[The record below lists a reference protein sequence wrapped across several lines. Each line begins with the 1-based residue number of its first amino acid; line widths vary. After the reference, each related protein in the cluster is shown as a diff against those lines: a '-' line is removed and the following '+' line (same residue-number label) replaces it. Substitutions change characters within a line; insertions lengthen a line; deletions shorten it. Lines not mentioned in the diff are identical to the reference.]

1 MSKAPIGNRKSAIV
15 MTPERW
21 QKIEHLLQAALE
33 RKPAERVALLEREC
47 AGDPDL
53 RAEVESLLSS
63 AQQADDFLA
72 ANAAA
77 DAAVLLADEQ
87 LDDTLVG
94 SRFGLY
100 SIIKQLGLGGMG
112 EVFLAHDARLDRSV
126 ALKLLNPVLTGD
138 SATRTRF
145 LREARLASALDHPN
159 VCTIHEA
166 GEAESRLFI
175 AMQYVEGETLRR
187 VIDGRPL
194 SLDSLL
200 SISLQVADALAAAHA
215 QGIIHR
221 DIKAGNIII
230 TSRGQAKVLDFGLAK
245 LLDRADGE
253 ADPHLTMTGVVM
265 GTPASMSPE
274 QARGEQVDHR
284 SDIFS
289 FGVVLYEM
297 ATGRLPF
304 SGRSNADVISALLNQ
319 PHPPVA
325 EVNKQI
331 TGRLAA
337 VIDRALAKEPAERY
351 QSMPEMIADLRE
363 VVKEV
368 GGLDRLFSSSEI
380 PRGVVPLVS
389 PRQRGPLGAVGRRIQ
404 SRMAAAI
411 LLAIIAVS
419 FGGLALTIYYL
430 RREKPQP
437 ATPIKSIAVLPFKPL
452 IAESRDETLE
462 LGMADT
468 LINKLSNI
476 RQITVRPL
484 SAVRQYTS
492 VEQDAVAAGR
502 EQKVDAVLDG
512 NIQRSG
518 DKVRVTVRL
527 VRVGDGAGI
536 WTDQFDAP
544 VTDIFAVQ
552 DSISERVASALAVK
566 LSGEEK
572 GLLTRRNTQ
581 NPEAYRLYLLGRY
594 QLNKTT
600 DDGIRKALEN
610 FRQAIDSDPNYA
622 LAHVGLADA
631 HIAQGAFDALPPK
644 ESFPKAKQSALQAL
658 QLDEHLAE
666 AHVSLANARFLYD
679 WDWAGAEDEF
689 KRALAINPGYSDA
702 HQMYGYYVSSKGR
715 SDEAL
720 REMQQAQE
728 LDPLSLPKITAVG
741 EVLYMARR
749 YDEAIAAYQKTLEMD
764 PNSGFAYW
772 ALGRAYL
779 EKGMYADAIA
789 AFQKAIP
796 LSGDSPDESASLGC
810 AYARSGRKAEARTII
825 DDLKEQSKR
834 RYIAPSVIAAIY
846 ADLGEKDEGF
856 IWLDMAYEEHDFI
869 LVLLKVEPM
878 FDKLRSDPR
887 FTVLLKRVGLEP

>member
-1 MSKAPIGNRKSAIV
+1 

-21 QKIEHLLQAALE
+21 QQVEQLLQAALE
-33 RKPAERVALLEREC
+33 CEPAERVALLEREC
-47 AGDPDL
+47 ASDPDL
-53 RAEVESLLSS
+53 REEVESLLSS
-63 AQQADDFLA
+63 AQETDSFLN

-77 DAAVLLADEQ
+77 DAAVLLTDEQ
-87 LDDTLVG
+87 SGDNLLG
-94 SRFGLY
+94 RRFGPY
-100 SIIKQLGLGGMG
+100 SIKKQLGLGGTG

-138 SATRTRF
+138 SDTRTRF

-166 GEAESRLFI
+166 GEADGRLFI

-200 SISLQVADALAAAHA
+200 SISLQVGDALAAAHA

-221 DIKAGNIII
+221 DIKPGNIII

-245 LLDRADGE
+245 LLERAEGE
-253 ADPHLTMTGVVM
+253 ADPHLTMTGAVM

-274 QARGEQVDHR
+274 QARGEHVDHR

-297 ATGRLPF
+297 ATGRIPF
-304 SGRSNADVISALLNQ
+304 SGRSKADVISALLSQ
-319 PHPPVA
+319 PHTPA
-325 EVNKQI
+325 ARANKKVP
-331 TGRLAA
+331 GRLSA

-351 QSMPEMIADLRE
+351 QSMPQMVADLRQ

-368 GGLDRLFSSSEI
+368 GGLDRLFSSSDLS
-380 PRGVVPLVS
+380 RGLVPLVP
-389 PRQRGPLGAVGRRIQ
+389 PRQQGLLGAVGRRIQ
-404 SRMAAAI
+404 SRTVAAV
-411 LLAIIAVS
+411 LLAIIAVLL
-419 FGGLALTIYYL
+419 GGLALAIYSS
-430 RREKPQP
+430 RHERPQP

-452 IAESRDETLE
+452 IAESRDEALE

-492 VEQDAVAAGR
+492 VQQDAVAAGR

-527 VRVGDGAGI
+527 VRVGDSAGI
-536 WTDQFDAP
+536 WTDQFDARM
-544 VTDIFAVQ
+544 TDIFAVQ
-552 DSISERVASALAVK
+552 DSISERVAGALAAK
-566 LSGEEK
+566 LSSEEK
-572 GLLTRRNTQ
+572 GLLIKRNTQ

-594 QLNKTT
+594 QLNRST
-600 DDGIRKALEN
+600 DDGTRKALEN
-610 FRQAIDSDPNYA
+610 FQQAIDLDPNYA
-622 LAHVGLADA
+622 LAQVGLADA
-631 HIAQGAFDALPPK
+631 YIAQGAFDALPPK
-644 ESFPKAKQSALQAL
+644 ESFPKAKQAALQAL

-666 AHVSLANARFLYD
+666 AHVSLANARFFYD
-679 WDWAGAEDEF
+679 WDWVGAEDEF

-720 REMQQAQE
+720 REMQQAQV

-749 YDEAIAAYQKTLEMD
+749 YDEAIAAYQKTLGMD

-789 AFQKAIP
+789 AFQKALP

-810 AYARSGRKAEARTII
+810 AYARSGRKAEARKII
-825 DDLKEQSKR
+825 DELKEQSKR

-856 IWLDMAYEEHDFI
+856 IWLDKAYEEHDFI

-887 FTVLLKRVGLEP
+887 FTALLKRVGLEP